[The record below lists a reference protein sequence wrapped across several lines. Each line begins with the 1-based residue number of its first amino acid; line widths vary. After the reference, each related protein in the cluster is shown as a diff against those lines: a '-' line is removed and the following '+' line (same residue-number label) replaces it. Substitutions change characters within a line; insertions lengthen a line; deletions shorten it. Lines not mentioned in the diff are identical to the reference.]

1 MGRERVKTVTEG
13 EILNTYDSNDRFIR
27 RIHCQ
32 GNVTF
37 EV

>member
-32 GNVTF
+32 GNVAF